1 MATEETPKKETKV
14 ISAVDLPENKKVKA
28 ARAKKK

>member
-1 MATEETPKKETKV
+1 MMATEETKETKV

-28 ARAKKK
+28 TRAKKK